1 MSKGQAILLDFVFAA
16 FIFSIVF
23 AAIMLSLRNIQDNLD
38 YEEKVWRIQHAAI
51 PAVDILVK
59 SGGVPV
65 DWELNPAKARIPA
78 LAGTGYGLSPVKVA
92 ALNNLDYEFKKL
104 KPAWLDKSYLRL
116 PWWPHVKPVI
126 LHPGLPMAGGG
137 RSPLPERNNKKRFY
151 TEHCRKK
158 SIPFYFPSDYII
170 DTERRLL
177 LKIQNSQVIDV
188 QEIQQEFWIYQ
199 EHE

>member
-65 DWELNPAKARIPA
+65 DWELNPAQARIPA

-92 ALNNLDYEFKKL
+92 ALNNLDYEFVKQSLGLDGFEYKL
-104 KPAWLDKSYLRL
+104 VVQTIDGETVVSKGMREQGDFVVGTTRL
-116 PWWPHVKPVI
+116 
-126 LHPGLPMAGGG
+126 AFYRG
-137 RSPLPERNNKKRFY
+137 RIARV
-151 TEHCRKK
+151 
-158 SIPFYFPSDYII
+158 
-170 DTERRLL
+170 RLTVWEEE
-177 LKIQNSQVIDV
+177 N
-188 QEIQQEFWIYQ
+188 E
-199 EHE
+199 